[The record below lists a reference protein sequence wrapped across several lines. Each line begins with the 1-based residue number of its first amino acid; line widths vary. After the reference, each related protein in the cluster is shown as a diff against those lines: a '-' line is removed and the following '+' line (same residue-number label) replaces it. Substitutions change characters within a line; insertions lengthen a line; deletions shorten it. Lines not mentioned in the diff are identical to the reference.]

1 MVTSKSPRNILRW
14 LFAPR
19 PPFLTLLAPSGWRV
33 EKRFGSK
40 RGEARRR
47 RRRRRS
53 GGRERERERGGMEK
67 SCKERKRQREG
78 EGGEQRATKSRPVGE
93 IRRRGTEGGGGPKRR
108 LGKRKRRRNSR
119 EDLEYIPTG
128 ATLRSRTT
136 ATTTETKSRMLMRE
150 IDRS

>member
-93 IRRRGTEGGGGPKRR
+93 IRRRGTEGGGGAEEEAREEEEEEE
-108 LGKRKRRRNSR
+108 LSR
-119 EDLEYIPTG
+119 GSRVYTDRGDLKE
-128 ATLRSRTT
+128 
-136 ATTTETKSRMLMRE
+136 
-150 IDRS
+150 

>member
-1 MVTSKSPRNILRW
+1 MALCSSSTVSYSLSSIR
-14 LFAPR
+14 
-19 PPFLTLLAPSGWRV
+19 LARGKKVRFEAWRS
-33 EKRFGSK
+33 EKKKKKIR
-40 RGEARRR
+40 REGEK
-47 RRRRRS
+47 
-53 GGRERERERGGMEK
+53 ERKRGGMEK

-93 IRRRGTEGGGGPKRR
+93 IRRRGTEGGPKRR
-108 LGKRKRRRNSR
+108 LRKKKRRKRRNSR